1 VGTPAIKVYKQVV
14 CYTPTGCEAFDNN
27 LNNQKSAF
35 GVRVDPNNCPAFC
48 YRIIVTN
55 TGNLTLTNVTVV
67 DDSNPNPDLNL
78 APCGFPGTLAP
89 GASASCIV
97 TNVTHCSNTVNV
109 VTAYWNRIHRT
120 QAVPVSAQDTKQCR
134 GGPDQREL
142 HGLRSARTMER
153 PLWLRRFAPP
163 KRLVTPTSCES
174 LWTNSGQYALQ
185 NVIVKQRGWIGRLPS
200 ARRVIS
206 ARWRSAPTATI
217 RLHQRLLDGW
227 PH

>member
-1 VGTPAIKVYKQVV
+1 MPWPSAPWPRKRRHVCDFNARAWKLAATSECAACVICIGTPCDQVYKQLFAT
-14 CYTPTGCEAFDNN
+14 TPTGCEPFDNN
-27 LNNQKSAF
+27 LNNQKSAL

-109 VTAYWNRIHRT
+109 VTATGTRIHRHPGRPG
-120 QAVPVSAQDTKQCR
+120 QRSGHQQCR
-134 GGPDQREL
+134 G
-142 HGLRSARTMER
+142 
-153 PLWLRRFAPP
+153 
-163 KRLVTPTSCES
+163 ES
-174 LWTNSGQYALQ
+174 D
-185 NVIVKQRGWIGRLPS
+185 R
-200 ARRVIS
+200 
-206 ARWRSAPTATI
+206 
-217 RLHQRLLDGW
+217 HRLLAHGHA
-227 PH
+227 PRRPELLRAVRIARPNSSAIPTLSGSR